1 MPFVQLIGFV
11 SSRKT
16 NEKLQKLQ
24 RQKCCDNCEESISG
38 EAFAPTDE
46 TVVCAE
52 CWENIKMGRSLH
64 YVWSLAKEHTQTQ
77 TQTQPKKQTNAE
89 ELGDIMS
96 FLGEM
101 KIEGDKVIAPL
112 KKTQPKK
119 QTNAEE
125 LADIMSFLGEM
136 KGDGNKVIFAPLK
149 N

>member
-16 NEKLQKLQ
+16 NEKLQKL
-24 RQKCCDNCEESISG
+24 RTQKYCDNCEESIVGG

-52 CWENIKMGRSLH
+52 CWENIKLGRSLH
-64 YVWSLAKEHTQTQ
+64 YIWSLAERREEEQTLMERLKQTHTQTH
-77 TQTQPKKQTNAE
+77 TQ
-89 ELGDIMS
+89 
-96 FLGEM
+96 
-101 KIEGDKVIAPL
+101 
-112 KKTQPKK
+112 TQPKK

-136 KGDGNKVIFAPLK
+136 KAEGNTVIFAPL
-149 N
+149 

>member
-1 MPFVQLIGFV
+1 MTSHSHHTIKMPFVQLIGFV

-16 NEKLQKLQ
+16 NEKLQKL
-24 RQKCCDNCEESISG
+24 RTQKYCDNCEANLSGG

-64 YVWSLAKEHTQTQ
+64 YIWSLEASQTQTQ
-77 TQTQPKKQTNAE
+77 TQT
-89 ELGDIMS
+89 
-96 FLGEM
+96 
-101 KIEGDKVIAPL
+101 
-112 KKTQPKK
+112 KK

-136 KGDGNKVIFAPLK
+136 SKTDGNQVIFAPV
-149 N
+149 

>member
-24 RQKCCDNCEESISG
+24 KTKYCDNCDEKLSG

-52 CWENIKMGRSLH
+52 CWENIKLGRSLH
-64 YVWSLAKEHTQTQ
+64 FVWGLAHSQTPTQTQ
-77 TQTQPKKQTNAE
+77 TQTKKQTNAE
-89 ELGDIMS
+89 ELADIMS

>member
-1 MPFVQLIGFV
+1 MTSHSHHTIKMPFVQLIGFV

-16 NEKLQKLQ
+16 NEKLQKL
-24 RQKCCDNCEESISG
+24 RTQKYCDNCEEKLSG
-38 EAFAPTDE
+38 EEAFAPTDE

-89 ELGDIMS
+89 EL
-96 FLGEM
+96 
-101 KIEGDKVIAPL
+101 
-112 KKTQPKK
+112 
-119 QTNAEE
+119 
-125 LADIMSFLGEM
+125 ADIMSFLGEM

>member
-16 NEKLQKLQ
+16 NEKLQKL
-24 RQKCCDNCEESISG
+24 RTQKYCDNCEEKLSG
-38 EAFAPTDE
+38 EEAFAPTDE

-64 YVWSLAKEHTQTQ
+64 YIWSLEASQEQEQTLMERLKQTHTQ
-77 TQTQPKKQTNAE
+77 K
-89 ELGDIMS
+89 
-96 FLGEM
+96 
-101 KIEGDKVIAPL
+101 
-112 KKTQPKK
+112 QPKK

>member
-16 NEKLQKLQ
+16 NEKLQKL
-24 RQKCCDNCEESISG
+24 RTQKYCDNCEQKLSG
-38 EAFAPTDE
+38 EEAFAPTDE

-64 YVWSLAKEHTQTQ
+64 YVWSLAKEQTQ
-77 TQTQPKKQTNAE
+77 
-89 ELGDIMS
+89 
-96 FLGEM
+96 
-101 KIEGDKVIAPL
+101 
-112 KKTQPKK
+112 TQPKK

>member
-1 MPFVQLIGFV
+1 MTSHSHHTIKMPFVQLIGFV

-16 NEKLQKLQ
+16 NEKLQKL
-24 RQKCCDNCEESISG
+24 RTQKYCDNCEKKLSGG

-64 YVWSLAKEHTQTQ
+64 YVWGLSKSQ

-89 ELGDIMS
+89 EL
-96 FLGEM
+96 E
-101 KIEGDKVIAPL
+101 
-112 KKTQPKK
+112 
-119 QTNAEE
+119 
-125 LADIMSFLGEM
+125 DIMSFLGEM
-136 KGDGNKVIFAPLK
+136 KGDGDKVIFAPLK

>member
-24 RQKCCDNCEESISG
+24 KTKYCDNCEEKLSGG

-77 TQTQPKKQTNAE
+77 T
-89 ELGDIMS
+89 
-96 FLGEM
+96 
-101 KIEGDKVIAPL
+101 
-112 KKTQPKK
+112 KK